1 MVTGPSGT
9 FVISWAQTALDGQ
22 PADLDDI
29 VVGSAWRWTGRA
41 VRVDGAEAV
50 LDPGAPDG
58 EADLRRRAA
67 RVVRR
72 LVGQAIAGG
81 TGGTGQ
87 PVPPEPGAKAGAEET
102 GFVVT
107 DGHRS
112 FTATIIETPATRR
125 HLLMFLGAV
134 PPPDTD
140 LWVVRREQSQ
150 ATFQNG
156 GVWNSGVIC
165 FTPGTLLRT
174 PDGARRIEAL
184 APGDRVLT
192 RDSGAQEILWI
203 GTRRM
208 TGARLYAMPALRPV
222 RIRAGALGID
232 RPDPDLLVSPQHRL
246 LVRGA
251 AAQALFC
258 EDEVLVA
265 ACDLV
270 NHRSIAIDRGLREV
284 TYIHLMLERHE
295 VLWANGLETES
306 FHPASTSLATVEED
320 QRRTLL
326 AMMPGLSADP
336 NVYGEYARRAL
347 SGSEA
352 AILRAESAVLA
363 A

>member
-29 VVGSAWRWTGRA
+29 DVGSAWRWTGRA

-72 LVGQAIAGG
+72 LVGQAI
-81 TGGTGQ
+81 TGGAGQ
-87 PVPPEPGAKAGAEET
+87 PLPPEGEAEET

-125 HLLMFLGAV
+125 HLLMFLGEV

-140 LWVVRREQSQ
+140 LWVVRREQAV

-174 PDGARRIEAL
+174 PDGPRRIEAL
-184 APGDRVLT
+184 APGDTVLT

-203 GTRRM
+203 GTRKM

-232 RPDPDLLVSPQHRL
+232 RPEPDLVVSPQHRL

-251 AAQALFC
+251 AAQALFN

-270 NHRSIAIDRGLREV
+270 NHRSIVVDRGLREV

-336 NVYGEYARRAL
+336 NVYGDYARRAL

-352 AILRAESAVLA
+352 AILRAESSMLA